1 MRATL
6 ALALSVLLVAGP
18 AQGEDCVKAV
28 TDVKGDAFAGALAE
42 PSGDLLWA
50 DLRLTEAG
58 LEVTFAV
65 DDLDAA
71 TSGDTGRALGLT
83 LDLEN
88 GRYLLRYARQGED
101 ARADL
106 YRVTR
111 RYPVVGDTWELDQ
124 RAPLPFRVDGDR
136 VTVTATK
143 RILADNEVWLRHGV
157 AAYRLRLAA
166 HGVVD
171 ALATTADV
179 LVDDATRPQDAP
191 YVFGDC
197 SGVSPA

>member
-6 ALALSVLLVAGP
+6 AFALSVLLVAGP
-18 AQGEDCVKAV
+18 AQGEDCAKAV
-28 TDVKGDAFAGALAE
+28 TDVKGDAFAGAMAE

-50 DLRLTEAG
+50 DLRITEDA

-71 TSGDTGRALGLT
+71 TSGDTGRSLGLT
-83 LDLEN
+83 FEVDG
-88 GRYLLRYARQGED
+88 GRFLVEYSRRGKD

-111 RYPVVGDTWELDQ
+111 TYPVTRDTWELDR
-124 RAPLPFRVDGDR
+124 RAPLTFRVDGDR
-136 VTVTATK
+136 VIVSATK
-143 RILADNEVWLRHGV
+143 RILADNEVWLRNGIS
-157 AAYRLRLAA
+157 ASRLRLAA
-166 HGVVD
+166 YGVVD

-179 LVDDATRPQDAP
+179 LVDDAQRPNDADF
-191 YVFGDC
+191 VFGEC
-197 SGVSPA
+197 APA